1 MSRIPRYSRAELDDD
16 QRRLY
21 DSITGGARARNPFGV
36 ADPGGAL
43 GGPFNAMLLHPPTG
57 DALQR
62 LGAAIRFSG
71 TLPARAREIAIL
83 MVAASARSD
92 FEQYAH
98 EHIGLSLGLT
108 KSEVSALR
116 DGAELDLGDPEEA
129 AIARATRS
137 LLDHGTLTD
146 DEYAAASAAL
156 GPGRLF
162 ELTTLVGYYRLIALQ
177 LNVFG
182 VGRPELARDHSRGRA
197 LGWAYDFQ

>member
-21 DSITGGARARNPFGV
+21 DSITGGTRARNSFGV
-36 ADPGGAL
+36 AEPGGGL

-71 TLPARAREIAIL
+71 TLPGRAREIAIL
-83 MVAASARSD
+83 MVAASVRSD

-108 KSEVSALR
+108 ESEVSALR
-116 DGAELDLGDPEEA
+116 DGTELDLGDPEET
-129 AIARATRS
+129 AIARVTRS

-146 DEYAAASAAL
+146 DEYAGASAAL
-156 GPGRLF
+156 GPGKLF
-162 ELTTLVGYYRLIALQ
+162 ELTTLVGYYRLIAMQ
-177 LNVFG
+177 LHVFG
-182 VGRPELARDHSRGRA
+182 VRRPE
-197 LGWAYDFQ
+197 